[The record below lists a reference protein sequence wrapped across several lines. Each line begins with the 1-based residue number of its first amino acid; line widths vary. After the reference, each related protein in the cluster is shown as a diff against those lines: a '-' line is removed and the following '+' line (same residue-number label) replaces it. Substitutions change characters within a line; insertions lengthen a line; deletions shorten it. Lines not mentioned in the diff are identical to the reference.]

1 MATVLIRGMR
11 GECDC
16 ATQRE
21 DGEELLQIK
30 NTTLMLLI
38 LTLSVTIADYV
49 EAMILPAIPLIQK
62 QFNTTATLTSWTTTI
77 LLLVGTA
84 SVPLFGRLGDVH
96 GKRKMFLAAL
106 GIYTAGVGIAVIA
119 PSIYVLLFARGMQ
132 AIGLSLAPLALAV
145 ISDVFPKERQA
156 HAQGLIGGSVAI
168 STSAGYVLGSIV
180 IQELGWRYG
189 FFTVLIPSLA
199 MLILSAKFLTDLIVP
214 KRDEHVDY
222 SGGATLGIGTMLVLV
237 YLTEGST
244 TGWFSIENLLLLL
257 LGLSLLVAFFKIEK
271 RTLSPLIRFS
281 LLKIRN
287 VLVANSIRIFA
298 GIFAFLFYYGFVY
311 FAESPKPFGLGLDV
325 LYTGLIL
332 APATISAFL
341 WAVIA
346 GRVLPKI
353 GPRPMIFLGSLLLIA
368 GFALCIF
375 SRSSMFSLVIDGV
388 VYFAGL
394 VTVLLPS
401 INMISVSVPNEESG
415 IAMSVN
421 TMLSNLGQSFGPV
434 IATTIMV
441 SYSEPLT
448 RLVNGKLAV
457 IGSVPSPL
465 AFNLIFAAGIVI
477 TCVIMLTNLFT
488 QNYKFP
494 AGAAKKT

>member
-1 MATVLIRGMR
+1 M
-11 GECDC
+11 
-16 ATQRE
+16 
-21 DGEELLQIK
+21 LQLK
-30 NTTLMLLI
+30 NTTLTLLI
-38 LTLSVTIADYV
+38 LTITVTIADYV

-62 QFNTTATLTSWTTTI
+62 EFNTTATLTSWTTTI

-106 GIYTAGVGIAVIA
+106 GIYSAGVGIAVIA
-119 PSIYVLLFARGMQ
+119 PTIYILLLVRGMQ
-132 AIGLSLAPLALAV
+132 AVGLSLAPLALSV

-199 MLILSAKFLTDLIVP
+199 MLILSAKFLTDVSAT

-222 SGGATLGIGTMLVLV
+222 SGAATLGIGTMLVLV

-244 TGWFSIENLLLLL
+244 IGWFSIENVLLLVS
-257 LGLSLLVAFFKIEK
+257 GISLLFAFFRIEK
-271 RTLSPLIRFS
+271 KTINPLIRFS

-287 VLVANSIRIFA
+287 VLVANSIRILA
-298 GIFAFLFYYGFVY
+298 GVFAFLFYYAFVY
-311 FAESPKPFGLGLDV
+311 YAESPKPFGLGVDV

-332 APATISAFL
+332 APATITAFL
-341 WAVIA
+341 WAMLG
-346 GRVLPKI
+346 GRLLPKI
-353 GPRPMIFLGSLLLIA
+353 GPRPMILLGSLLLIA
-368 GFALCIF
+368 GFVLCIF
-375 SRSSMFSLVIDGV
+375 NRGSVLNFVIDGI
-388 VYFAGL
+388 VYFAGNIL
-394 VTVLLPS
+394 VVLPS
-401 INMISVSVPNEESG
+401 INMISVSIPKEQSG

-434 IATTIMV
+434 IATTLMV
-441 SYSEPLT
+441 TYSGPLT
-448 RLVNGKLAV
+448 SLVNGKTVV
-457 IGSVPSPL
+457 IGSTPSAL
-465 AFNLIFAAGIVI
+465 AFNLIFAAGIAI
-477 TCVIMLTNLFT
+477 TCLILVTNLFT
-488 QNYKFP
+488 KNYKFP
-494 AGAAKKT
+494 VGDSR